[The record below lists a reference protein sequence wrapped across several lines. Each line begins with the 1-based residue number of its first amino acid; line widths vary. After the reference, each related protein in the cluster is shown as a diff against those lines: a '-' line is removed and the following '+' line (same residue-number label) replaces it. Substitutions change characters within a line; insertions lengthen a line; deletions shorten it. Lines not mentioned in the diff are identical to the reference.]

1 LQPSR
6 LHYGIASCHYEP
18 PEVLIAVFTFV
29 RADNAAALIVAA
41 LFSLAFAP
49 GAGLHATP
57 CDQCQL
63 NPAGRA
69 PAARQVAQA
78 GDGGDETEIA
88 PAQVDKYI
96 AVYAAM
102 QRNHSLTVE
111 QAAARQGLTVSAFRD
126 LENRIL
132 RNPSVH
138 DRVLRALR
146 AAAKAH
152 APNLQ
157 PAPKSKPES
166 K

>member
-1 LQPSR
+1 LQAPR
-6 LHYGIASCHYEP
+6 LHYRIASCHYEP
-18 PEVLIAVFTFV
+18 PEVLIAVFTFA
-29 RADNAAALIVAA
+29 RPDNAAALIVAA

-49 GAGLHATP
+49 GAGLHATQ

-63 NPAGRA
+63 NPAGSA

-78 GDGGDETEIA
+78 GDGDETEIA
-88 PAQVDKYI
+88 PAEVDKYV

-102 QRNHSLTVE
+102 QRDHSLTVE

-157 PAPKSKPES
+157 AAPKSKPKS